1 MTKKERFFSELCELV
16 RRTVTVDLD
25 KNALKSDPKN
35 LSVNTLFEFVMKR
48 HLKKDLLRNNFKLE
62 LKM

>member
-16 RRTVTVDLD
+16 RTGRKDGQH

-35 LSVNTLFEFVMKR
+35 LSVNTLFEFVM
-48 HLKKDLLRNNFKLE
+48 NF
-62 LKM
+62 

>member
-1 MTKKERFFSELCELV
+1 M
-16 RRTVTVDLD
+16 DLD

-48 HLKKDLLRNNFKLE
+48 HLKKDFLRNNFKVE
-62 LKM
+62 LKCSLKNEFNFEFR